1 MSVKFPFQVGHS
13 VFLENK
19 PLSSWL
25 DLYLWCCGNEPFWFL
40 QYFNTKLSTLSTWTL
55 DLFFLFRTVWTT
67 FLLLLVL
74 LIEEIIKSN
83 FVNILHV
90 FVHSTPNVERKCF
103 LFAVAMQC
111 LESAYGINTSEPESA
126 AKYHVDKNLLDIFNS
141 HINTEVRRK
150 ILFQSV
156 FSFLTYFFNYFLPIS
171 ASKFYWHVS
180 ILLFLW
186 SNKL

>member
-1 MSVKFPFQVGHS
+1 MNLLDSYNISIQNSTFLLKPWIYFP
-13 VFLENK
+13 
-19 PLSSWL
+19 
-25 DLYLWCCGNEPFWFL
+25 
-40 QYFNTKLSTLSTWTL
+40 
-55 DLFFLFRTVWTT
+55 LFRTEWTT

-83 FVNILHV
+83 FVNFLHV
-90 FVHSTPNVERKCF
+90 FHSTPNVERKCF

-150 ILFQSV
+150 ILFLICL
-156 FSFLTYFFNYFLPIS
+156 FLLFPFLKFFLPIS
-171 ASKFYWHVS
+171 ASKFY
-180 ILLFLW
+180 
-186 SNKL
+186 